1 MDLHEI
7 DAAIA
12 GAKDR
17 WGHGDAPHNADML
30 ALIAAAEAMRDNL
43 ILPTIRVIMRGDYD
57 DQMTLRV
64 VGPFDTEA
72 ERDAELARLKKLPSM
87 LEGAWLD
94 PSTMPP
100 SAAEESITPEVS
112 ARVRHCNE
120 LFEELANS

>member
-12 GAKDR
+12 GAEAR
-17 WGHGDAPHNADML
+17 WGHGEAQHNPDML
-30 ALIAAAEAMRDNL
+30 ALLAAAKVMRDSL
-43 ILPTIRVIMRGDYD
+43 ILPTIRVIEKGDFD
-57 DQMTLRV
+57 GQMTLRV

-87 LEGAWLD
+87 KEGAWLD
-94 PSTMPP
+94 ASTIPP
-100 SAAEESITPEVS
+100 SAAEQAISPEVS

-120 LFEELANS
+120 LFEELSNS